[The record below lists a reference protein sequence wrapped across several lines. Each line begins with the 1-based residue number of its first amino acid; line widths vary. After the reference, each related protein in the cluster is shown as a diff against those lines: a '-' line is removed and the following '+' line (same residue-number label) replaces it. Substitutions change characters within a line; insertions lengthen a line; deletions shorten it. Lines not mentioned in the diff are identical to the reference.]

1 MWIIARNTQSIV
13 QNVYIKNN
21 KHKIS
26 GVEMNTYYYVGYGK
40 DNKGIVSHEDGWKRL
55 NGGKR
60 LSKSQMKLLQMKVYK
75 VVKNA
80 RR

>member
-1 MWIIARNTQSIV
+1 
-13 QNVYIKNN
+13 
-21 KHKIS
+21 
-26 GVEMNTYYYVGYGK
+26 MNTYYYMGYGK
-40 DNKGIVSHEDGWKRL
+40 ENMGKISHENCWKRL

-60 LSKSQMKLLQMKVYK
+60 LSKSQMKLLEMKVYK

>member
-26 GVEMNTYYYVGYGK
+26 EVEMTTYYYVGYGTE
-40 DNKGIVSHEDGWKRL
+40 NKGIISHENGWKRL

-60 LSKSQMKLLQMKVYK
+60 LSKSQMKLLEMKVYK

-80 RR
+80 R

>member
-26 GVEMNTYYYVGYGK
+26 EVEMNTYYYVGYGK

-80 RR
+80 R

>member
-1 MWIIARNTQSIV
+1 MWIIAKNTQSIV
-13 QNVYIKNN
+13 QSVCIKNN

-26 GVEMNTYYYVGYGK
+26 EVEMNIYYYVGYGK

-60 LSKSQMKLLQMKVYK
+60 LSKSQMKLLEMKVYK

-80 RR
+80 R

>member
-1 MWIIARNTQSIV
+1 MARNTQSIRQGV
-13 QNVYIKNN
+13 SIKKQ

-26 GVEMNTYYYVGYGK
+26 EVEMTTYYYVGYGK
-40 DNKGIVSHEDGWKRL
+40 ENKGIISHENGWKRL

-60 LSKSQMKLLQMKVYK
+60 LSKSQMKLLEMKVYK

-80 RR
+80 G

>member
-13 QNVYIKNN
+13 QNVCIKKN

-26 GVEMNTYYYVGYGK
+26 EVEMTTYYYVGYGK
-40 DNKGIVSHEDGWKRL
+40 ENKGIISHENGWKRL

-60 LSKSQMKLLQMKVYK
+60 LSKSQMKLLEMKVYK

-80 RR
+80 R

>member
-26 GVEMNTYYYVGYGK
+26 EVEMTTYYYVGYGK
-40 DNKGIVSHEDGWKRL
+40 DNKGIISHENGWKRL

>member
-1 MWIIARNTQSIV
+1 MWIIVRNTQNIV
-13 QNVYIKNN
+13 QSVFIENN

-26 GVEMNTYYYVGYGK
+26 EVEMNIYYYVGYGK

-60 LSKSQMKLLQMKVYK
+60 LSKSQLKLLQMKVYK

-80 RR
+80 R

>member
-13 QNVYIKNN
+13 QNVCIKNN

-26 GVEMNTYYYVGYGK
+26 EVEMTTYYYVGYGK
-40 DNKGIVSHEDGWKRL
+40 ENKGIISHENGWKRL

-80 RR
+80 R